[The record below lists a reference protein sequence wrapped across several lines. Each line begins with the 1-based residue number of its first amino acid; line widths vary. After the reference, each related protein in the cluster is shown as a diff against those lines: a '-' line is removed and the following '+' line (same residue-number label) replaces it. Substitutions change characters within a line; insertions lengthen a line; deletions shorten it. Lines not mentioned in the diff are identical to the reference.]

1 LGVQPNSPASKAGLV
16 SFFDFLVGVNGQLL
30 FDNGSNANGD
40 SDYFEDLDFVAI
52 IKDNV
57 DTELELCK
65 CQKDGSEL
73 CLYFVSHI
81 VDFIFFLSL
90 NQYSGLEYK
99 IQNTEIYIID
109 SYCQVGRSRV
119 IGSNN

>member
-1 LGVQPNSPASKAGLV
+1 MGVQPNSPASKAGLV

-30 FDNGSNANGD
+30 FDNGTNASGD

-65 CQKDGSEL
+65 CQRDGS
-73 CLYFVSHI
+73 
-81 VDFIFFLSL
+81 
-90 NQYSGLEYK
+90 
-99 IQNTEIYIID
+99 
-109 SYCQVGRSRV
+109 
-119 IGSNN
+119 